1 MGWQDRDYAKFTE
14 AERDRFFGS
23 SSPLPASGARSS
35 ARIFVLAGLTVFGL
49 FVLPHVGIAGHHYRL
64 FFF

>member
-23 SSPLPASGARSS
+23 SSLPSRSRGRSGSG
-35 ARIFVLAGLTVFGL
+35 LLLLLGLTVAGM
-49 FVLPHVGIAGHHYRL
+49 FVLPHLEIAGHHYRL